1 MRIDPKNTIVTPVA
15 PSTTREAAAPRSE
28 RQDAAAIVKL
38 SRPASSV
45 REPATAKIERLRAA
59 VDAGTYEVDRDLL
72 AQRIVEDGPIGGG
85 SW

>member
-1 MRIDPKNTIVTPVA
+1 MRIDPKNTTVTPVA
-15 PSTTREAAAPRSE
+15 PSTTRETAAPRSE
-28 RQDAAAIVKL
+28 RQDPAAIVKL

-45 REPATAKIERLRAA
+45 RESANAKVERLRAE
-59 VDAGTYEVDRDLL
+59 VDAGTYKVDHELL